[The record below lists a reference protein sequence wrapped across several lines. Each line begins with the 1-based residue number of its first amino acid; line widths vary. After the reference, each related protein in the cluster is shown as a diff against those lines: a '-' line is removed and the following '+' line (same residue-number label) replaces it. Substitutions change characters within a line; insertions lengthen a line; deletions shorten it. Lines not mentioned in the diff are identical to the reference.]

1 MKLARAIQ
9 EPETFG
15 RVTRSGW
22 ERLGGAFYTDFRV
35 AYDRNGGVL
44 SETDELV
51 RRKVTGGSWNAGDY
65 YFSRLFTNDGL
76 GRLTEAVEGH
86 ISGGAIASGKRT
98 RREEWELSPTGNW
111 LTQKLDLNGDGS
123 FGGSGE
129 RNWAGTFNKAN
140 EFTARGGN
148 SPAYDVAGNM
158 TDDGVN
164 YTYVHDAF
172 GRLTAV
178 KTRGGSPATVSEYR
192 YNGLGHRIGW
202 RSDTNFDST
211 VDGSDPWYWFVY
223 DDRWRVVATY
233 RGSDAHPKERF
244 IHHNAGPA
252 GFGGSSYI
260 DSVILR
266 DSDDPEG
273 WTNAADGTLETRH
286 YYLQNWRH
294 DVVALIEPDGTPFE
308 YIRYSAYGVPS
319 VYAAGD
325 VNRDGVCDGF
335 DPQDWDDYNDYGTG
349 AMAVDLD
356 VNRDGVV
363 DSADRALVQG
373 HADWLLWTN
382 HGRGSVSRLHN
393 RRGYAGYEYDPA
405 TSQWHVRHRVLVSEM
420 GRWNRRDP
428 LGYVDG
434 MSLYE
439 YVGSRAVVAVDPSG
453 LRRGSHCTGDWGA
466 HFHMWPDDS
475 PPVCKAIPDP
485 ISPPPPPP
493 TDPFPKLVVDDCPGG
508 TIPDWA
514 WTDSLYQH
522 IRETQDLCRGKCTR
536 IKLRCVT
543 EQDTAWSS
551 GCQIGVGPPSTP
563 GRNRWRYTLHELRHV
578 QQYCIAG
585 DIASC
590 EDRMCRELD
599 AYMKADQCG
608 RAMPPTSPASCCD
621 RACDSVV
628 ADTKTRCFGS
638 HANCVTA
645 CAAAWNQGTCKK
657 YKYWQ

>member
-1 MKLARAIQ
+1 MMLARDIPKPE
-9 EPETFG
+9 EP
-15 RVTRSGW
+15 
-22 ERLGGAFYTDFRV
+22 
-35 AYDRNGGVL
+35 
-44 SETDELV
+44 
-51 RRKVTGGSWNAGDY
+51 K
-65 YFSRLFTNDGL
+65 
-76 GRLTEAVEGH
+76 
-86 ISGGAIASGKRT
+86 
-98 RREEWELSPTGNW
+98 P
-111 LTQKLDLNGDGS
+111 
-123 FGGSGE
+123 
-129 RNWAGTFNKAN
+129 
-140 EFTARGGN
+140 
-148 SPAYDVAGNM
+148 
-158 TDDGVN
+158 
-164 YTYVHDAF
+164 DAF
-172 GRLTAV
+172 GRLTTV

-244 IHHNAGPA
+244 IHHNAGVG

-308 YIRYSAYGVPS
+308 YIRYSAYGVPT

-325 VNRDGVCDGF
+325 VNRDGVCDGY
-335 DPQDWDDYNDYGTG
+335 DPQDWDDYNDYGVG
-349 AMAVDLD
+349 ALAVDLD

-405 TSQWHVRHRVLVSEM
+405 TQQWHVRHRVLVSEM

-434 MSLYE
+434 MSVYE

-453 LRRGSHCTGDWGA
+453 LVSYLCSYKWVD
-466 HFHMWPDDS
+466 
-475 PPVCKAIPDP
+475 VEYELY
-485 ISPPPPPP
+485 P
-493 TDPFPKLVVDDCPGG
+493 TWIIGRYPSLPGQHTALVYRTIELEECCRYPFLEELV
-508 TIPDWA
+508 
-514 WTDSLYQH
+514 
-522 IRETQDLCRGKCTR
+522 CTR
-536 IKLRCVT
+536 IQRKKLKKRFSFDGQRGPMYRFEWRDSPWADYGCVH
-543 EQDTAWSS
+543 
-551 GCQIGVGPPSTP
+551 GCWVEMLPNWGFIDGCRLGGALCSTIPGRVRNTVPTYPTYIPPVAPAVGP
-563 GRNRWRYTLHELRHV
+563 R
-578 QQYCIAG
+578 
-585 DIASC
+585 
-590 EDRMCRELD
+590 
-599 AYMKADQCG
+599 
-608 RAMPPTSPASCCD
+608 
-621 RACDSVV
+621 
-628 ADTKTRCFGS
+628 
-638 HANCVTA
+638 
-645 CAAAWNQGTCKK
+645 
-657 YKYWQ
+657 